1 MQQRIRPSHLPVSL
15 RAIALALAAAAAH
28 AGEAPSWSVSGF
40 GTLGV
45 AHSSERQADYTS
57 NALKRS
63 GAGASRSWSPDVDS
77 RLGLQLDLQMDKRW
91 SAVLQVVSEQGAD
104 NSYRPRVEWANVKY
118 RLTPELALRAG
129 RVALPVFLTADYRR
143 VGYAYPWVRPPVEGY
158 GVVPVTSSDGV
169 DATLRWDSGP
179 LHHTSQVFYGHD
191 DVPLASALRARARG
205 IAGISH
211 TAEWGALSVRANL
224 LRAEVSSDLAAPLF
238 RGLDA
243 FGPAG
248 QALARRYEMDHKDMR
263 VANIGLNYDPGTW
276 FLLAEAGRT
285 RTDSFLGATRS
296 AYVSAGWRHGA
307 WTPYATWARVR
318 AADADADTDP
328 GLPLDALPAPA
339 VPAAAALNAG
349 LAALLATIPQQSTYG
364 LGLRW
369 DLHANAA
376 LKLQYD
382 RVTPRAGSR
391 GTMINPAPGFQSG
404 RTAHVAS
411 VALDFVY

>member
-1 MQQRIRPSHLPVSL
+1 MAPILAISL
-15 RAIALALAAAAAH
+15 ALALAPGRAAAAAH
-28 AGEAPSWSVSGF
+28 ADETPSWSVSGF

-45 AHSSERQADYTS
+45 VHSSERLADYTS
-57 NALKRS
+57 NAIKHS
-63 GAGASRSWSPDVDS
+63 GAGASQRWSPDVDS
-77 RLGLQLDLQMDKRW
+77 RLGMQLDLQIDKRW
-91 SAVLQVVSEQGAD
+91 SAVVQVVSEQGPD
-104 NSYRPRVEWANVKY
+104 NSYRPRIEWANVKY
-118 RLTPELALRAG
+118 QLTPELALRLG
-129 RVALPVFLTADYRR
+129 RVALPLFLTADYRR

-169 DATLRWDSGP
+169 DATLRWNAGR
-179 LHHTSQVFYGHD
+179 LRHTAQVFYGHD
-191 DVPLASALRARARG
+191 DVPLAPPMRARARG

-211 TAEWGALSVRANL
+211 TAEWGAWSVRANL

-243 FGPAG
+243 FGAAG
-248 QALARRYEMDHKDMR
+248 RAISGRYEMDHKDMR
-263 VANIGLNYDPGTW
+263 VANVGVDYDPGAW
-276 FLLAEAGRT
+276 FLMAEAGRT
-285 RTDSFLGATRS
+285 RTDSFLGSTRS
-296 AYVSAGWRHGA
+296 AYVSAGWRHGS

-318 AADADADTDP
+318 AAGLAAET
-328 GLPLDALPAPA
+328 GLPLDALPAQA

-349 LAALLATIPQQSTYG
+349 LAALLASIPQQSTHG
-364 LGLRW
+364 VGVRW

-391 GTMINPAPGFQSG
+391 GTMINPAPGFRSG
-404 RTAHVAS
+404 RMAHVAS